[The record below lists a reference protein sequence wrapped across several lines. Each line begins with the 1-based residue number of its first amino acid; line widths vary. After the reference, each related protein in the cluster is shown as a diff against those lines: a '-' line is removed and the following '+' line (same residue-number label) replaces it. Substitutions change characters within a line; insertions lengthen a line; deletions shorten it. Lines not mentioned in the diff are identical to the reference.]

1 VRQIYGSISGKQEKG
16 TTMDINL
23 ADVTIHIDET
33 LEPAKRHALVDQVR
47 EVNGVVGV
55 GYHDD
60 KPHLMI
66 IEYDPDKTSSAE
78 LLQTVKAQGVHAEL
92 IGL

>member
-1 VRQIYGSISGKQEKG
+1 
-16 TTMDINL
+16 MDINL

-33 LEPAKRHALVDQVR
+33 LEPDKRHALVDAVR
-47 EVNGVVGV
+47 EIDGVVGI

-66 IEYDPDKTSSAE
+66 IEYDPGKTSSAT
-78 LLQTVKAQGVHAEL
+78 LLQAVKAQGVHAEL
-92 IGL
+92 LGL